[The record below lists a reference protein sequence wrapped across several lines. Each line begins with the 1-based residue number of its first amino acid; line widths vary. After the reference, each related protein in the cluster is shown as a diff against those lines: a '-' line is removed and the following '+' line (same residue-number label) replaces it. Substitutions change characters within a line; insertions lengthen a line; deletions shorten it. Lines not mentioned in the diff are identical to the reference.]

1 MSQIMN
7 NYRQIMS
14 FFYKPLKV
22 GLYKKKNQK
31 VWGEEAM
38 KIKTWGKIIKK
49 GDHGLM
55 GTDYCLTLIT
65 GF

>member
-38 KIKTWGKIIKK
+38 KIKTWKNN
-49 GDHGLM
+49 
-55 GTDYCLTLIT
+55 
-65 GF
+65 